1 VTEPTKANG
10 VLGHV
15 SKLAGYCT
23 RKEHLMIRFMSVKI
37 RGTMSICE
45 RHIRHPSTIVATVWT
60 TNAESWVAA
69 LISTQ
74 KTPLPYLTLLK
85 RRSSRGS
92 TSDTRR
98 RLSFSIVDTAD
109 HYAHAENHAFL
120 EELDTHYVRLVLG
133 SCTCTTAVRKYQI

>member
-1 VTEPTKANG
+1 
-10 VLGHV
+10 
-15 SKLAGYCT
+15 
-23 RKEHLMIRFMSVKI
+23 
-37 RGTMSICE
+37 
-45 RHIRHPSTIVATVWT
+45 
-60 TNAESWVAA
+60 VAA

-109 HYAHAENHAFL
+109 HYAHAENHAFP

-133 SCTCTTAVRKYQI
+133 ILVRQLYVSTKFKYLYCTCDLVLVAKSIFL